1 MPAANVKVTICTFEN
16 DEKIIPEH
24 FNTTWAKLVERLSVH
39 KELPFKEASR
49 LFSPVTYAPNAT
61 RSSKG
66 VQTINLAVGDFD
78 HGQAWEDIK
87 DILQVYEYA
96 AYSTYSFSPD
106 DCRFRVVIPF
116 TTPVPNA
123 DWPKAKAKIDYHVF
137 RQGVDKAT
145 KDSSR
150 LYYLPSCAPGA
161 PRFAVHHEGK
171 LLDPTVLPDVPFP
184 KNGASEPGGNG
195 EATGTMKMQLG
206 KNALDFVANGAPIG
220 EQRDRA
226 LAAARNYLSAGYSVE
241 DTIKAVWRGLERCPE
256 EDRKGPWTVND
267 AEFIVNDLN
276 EKEAPPLPIADRSVS
291 PRMEIIRQNL
301 GYFCSFPS
309 AGVTVKVDR
318 VKRTSEGIKA
328 EIDIQCS
335 IPGIPK
341 NMPWGSLN
349 FASITARKGLV
360 KILNERSA
368 PIVLDWDGMLQ
379 DVCRRVTIADREGEP
394 FVYFDELKPAPK
406 ATWLIRGLLPLN
418 QITTI
423 FGEGGSGKSNF
434 GLANALSVG
443 TGLEFV
449 PGYVPEVTGKGLYID
464 YETDESEMKTRAE
477 ALCAGFRWADD
488 PHKRFYGSTNM
499 MYRHCQ
505 RSLPDDIEETI
516 HICRSND
523 IKLVIVDSV
532 AMATAGLG
540 ESGSDQNESVIRL
553 YAALRLLKTTCLLI
567 DHVSAADME
576 KKGPRK
582 PYGSIYK
589 MNLARMAFDLRST
602 SQSGVSPLHI
612 AIHNLK
618 RNDGPLLGSVGLC
631 VTFGVDTFGEDY
643 SMYTRETISDTDLLA
658 NMKGPE
664 KVGVVLARAMK
675 TAKELANE
683 TGEKEANI
691 YNIVHRGEANS
702 TIFSENG
709 RYGLVSMRNK
719 YGYNLS

>member
-379 DVCRRVTIADREGEP
+379 DVCRKVTIADRAGEP
-394 FVYFDELKPAPK
+394 FIRFDELKPRER
-406 ATWLIRGLLPLN
+406 ATWLVRMLLPRGH
-418 QITTI
+418 ITTI

-434 GLANALSVG
+434 GLANGLSVG
-443 TGLEFV
+443 TGKQFV
-449 PGYVPEVTGKGLYID
+449 PGYMPMAVGTVLYLD
-464 YETDESEMKTRAE
+464 YETDESEMKARE
-477 ALCAGFRWADD
+477 RALCTGLGYKG
-488 PHKRFYGSTNM
+488 PTNM
-499 MYRHCQ
+499 IYRHCQ

-516 HICRSND
+516 HECQENNVA
-523 IKLVIVDSV
+523 LVIVDSV

-540 ESGSDQNESVIRL
+540 ESGNDQNESVIKL
-553 YAALRLLKTTCLLI
+553 YAALRLLNTTCLLI
-567 DHVSAADME
+567 DHVSAADLE

-602 SQSGVSPLHI
+602 SKSGISPLHI

-618 RNDGPLLGSVGLC
+618 RNDGPLLPSVGLC
-631 VTFGVDTFGEDY
+631 VIFGSIDGIDY
-643 SMYTRETISDTDLLA
+643 SEYSAETISDSELQKDL
-658 NMKGPE
+658 KGPDKIRFE
-664 KVGVVLARAMK
+664 LSRGMK
-675 TAKELANE
+675 TAVELISLTGLSESNVYKILSREEQKFLMFNE
-683 TGEKEANI
+683 D
-691 YNIVHRGEANS
+691 
-702 TIFSENG
+702 G
-709 RYGLVSMRNK
+709 RYGLVSMRHT
-719 YGYNLS
+719 YGL